1 MLFTIIAIIII
12 AGLVL
17 LEWLK
22 PEKKVHQLTF
32 FISSGLIFVLIAFNR
47 MNADY
52 KGYLGSYTNNDPQNE
67 IGYNLLVHL
76 FNGLGLPFESILLL
90 LGILVFLVFYF
101 FSNKQHASLAAL
113 AYLIY
118 PLALDLPQIR
128 NLFMYMIALLTLYL
142 VRDRNRVA
150 LAGGFALSA
159 SFHYFGL
166 IYLPFAWLVKT
177 ERKLFYHRLALIFA
191 IISAGSLVA
200 RFFPDRMPKLI
211 ASEISGFDW
220 FYFAIQVIHVALD
233 IVLIWWVDQH
243 SRAKNEMN
251 NQESTLQELMYRFI
265 WFSVIEIPL
274 VAFSNEMYRFRRN
287 AQLIK
292 YLYTANALKS
302 MSLRDRC
309 VTIGLLFANLLLVV
323 FMLRVTGDLELYA
336 DLNHNVFNIFA
347 QN

>member
-1 MLFTIIAIIII
+1 MLFTLVAIII

-17 LEWLK
+17 LEWIR
-22 PEKKVHQLTF
+22 PEKRLHQLAF
-32 FISSGLIFVLIAFNR
+32 FLSSGLIFILIAFNR

-90 LGILVFLVFYF
+90 MGILVFLVFYF
-101 FSNKQHASLAAL
+101 YSNKQHASVAAL

-118 PLALDLPQIR
+118 PLALDLPQVR
-128 NLFMYMIALLTLYL
+128 NLFMYMVVLLTLYL

-159 SFHYFGL
+159 TFHYFGL
-166 IYLPFAWLVKT
+166 IYLPFAWLVKI
-177 ERKLFYHRLALIFA
+177 ERKQFYRRLALIFA
-191 IISAGSLVA
+191 IISAGSLIA
-200 RFFPDRMPKLI
+200 RFFPARMPELI

-220 FYFAIQVIHVALD
+220 FYYAIQILHVTLD
-233 IVLIWWVDQH
+233 VALIWWVDQH
-243 SRAKNEMN
+243 SRTR
-251 NQESTLQELMYRFI
+251 NQTASRESTLQELMYRFS

-302 MSLRDRC
+302 MSRRDRW
-309 VTIGLLFANLLLVV
+309 VTLGLLGVNLLFVV
-323 FMLRVTGDLELYA
+323 YMLRVTGDWDLYT
-336 DLNHNVFNIFA
+336 DLSHNVFNVFV
-347 QN
+347 QD

>member
-1 MLFTIIAIIII
+1 MLFTLVAIII

-17 LEWLK
+17 LEWIR
-22 PEKKVHQLTF
+22 PEKRLHQLAF
-32 FISSGLIFVLIAFNR
+32 FLSSGLIFILIAFNR

-90 LGILVFLVFYF
+90 MGILVFLVFYF
-101 FSNKQHASLAAL
+101 YSNKQHASVAAL

-118 PLALDLPQIR
+118 PLALDLPQVR
-128 NLFMYMIALLTLYL
+128 NLFMYMVVLLTLYL

-159 SFHYFGL
+159 TFHYFGL
-166 IYLPFAWLVKT
+166 IYLPFAWLVKI
-177 ERKLFYHRLALIFA
+177 ERKQFYRRLALIFA
-191 IISAGSLVA
+191 IISAGSLIA
-200 RFFPDRMPKLI
+200 RFFPDRMPELI

-220 FYFAIQVIHVALD
+220 FYYAIQILHVALD
-233 IVLIWWVDQH
+233 MALIWWVDQH
-243 SRAKNEMN
+243 SRTR
-251 NQESTLQELMYRFI
+251 NQTANKESTLQELMYRFS

-302 MSLRDRC
+302 MPRRDRW
-309 VTIGLLFANLLLVV
+309 VTLGLLGANLLFVV
-323 FMLRVTGDLELYA
+323 YMLRVTGDLDLYT
-336 DLNHNVFNIFA
+336 DLSHNVCNVFA
-347 QN
+347 QD